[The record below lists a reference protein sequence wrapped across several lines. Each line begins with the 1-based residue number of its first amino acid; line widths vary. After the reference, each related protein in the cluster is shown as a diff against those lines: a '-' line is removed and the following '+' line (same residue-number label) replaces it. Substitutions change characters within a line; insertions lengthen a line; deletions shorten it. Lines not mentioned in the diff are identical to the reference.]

1 MVATLAQRQVAEA
14 DGPEGT
20 LTNGGCDTKL
30 QVSSSKSDTAK
41 LSEVAEQVRR
51 MLTQVEQDLQKASG
65 DKVAPPDGQKKYF
78 VYDVR
83 CERTANLGGGM

>member
-1 MVATLAQRQVAEA
+1 MEA

-41 LSEVAEQVRR
+41 LSEVAEQVRH
-51 MLTQVEQDLQKASG
+51 MLTQVEQDLQKASV

-78 VYDVR
+78 VVSPVW
-83 CERTANLGGGM
+83 